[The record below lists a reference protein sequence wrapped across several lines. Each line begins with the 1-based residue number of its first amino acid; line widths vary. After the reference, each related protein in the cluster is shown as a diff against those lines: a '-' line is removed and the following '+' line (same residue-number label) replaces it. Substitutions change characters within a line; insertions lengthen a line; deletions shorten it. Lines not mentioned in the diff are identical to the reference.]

1 MILTAT
7 QQSCLETFSRFID
20 STDHVFILKGAAGTG
35 KTTLVKEFVQLLNER
50 KRRFSLMAP
59 TGRAALI
66 LDNKTQYDSRTIHRS
81 IYQMDQSP
89 IKIDEQWIFT
99 IKENEDDTNH
109 IYFIDEASMV
119 ADVFTDN
126 EMMRFGSGRVM
137 SDLVDYCNPT
147 KTNRKIVFIG
157 DYAQL
162 PPVNQAFSP
171 ALSTEYISSTFGL
184 KVQET
189 KLTEVVRQ
197 NADSGIL
204 ANADTIRKAIDSG
217 SYNKFQIADGADVKR
232 LDTTNLEKEYQQIL
246 EQESNPNAI
255 IICHSNR
262 QALDYNIRIRELLWG
277 DGHKPI
283 QPDDIIINTRNNY
296 SKNIELY
303 NGMTFRVLDVSPNV
317 EVHTP
322 YVGDTTKTL
331 RFRRITLDTGAE
343 PTSIYMLED
352 FLTDK
357 NGSLTIDMSKALWAD
372 FEQRMRDEGIRPN
385 DKLYGE
391 LLRKDPYYNALQ
403 CKYGYAITC
412 HKAQGGEWSNV
423 IVNMDT
429 FMGKHNEM
437 FFRWA
442 YTALTRSRNNLWHI
456 STPSFSAIDQMV
468 IQEILPCS
476 ATIVN
481 HNIPHDSDWKNS
493 RFKSVSS
500 IARLM
505 GIECSENQSVVY
517 QHRITFKQDNNICEL
532 ALWYNKKFYTGKM
545 QVIKGTSEPFNDIC
559 KSICQ
564 ESLYINKYEFTP
576 RFPFQQELHNHL
588 IDIANEV
595 GVNITNV
602 TQRQWSDVYSLKT
615 DAHTAYIE
623 FFFNGK
629 HFYTYAQPYSS
640 NGAND
645 ELLQKFISTI

>member
-81 IYQMDQSP
+81 IYQMDRSP

-171 ALSTEYISSTFGL
+171 ALSAEYISSTFGL

-217 SYNKFQIADGADVKR
+217 TYNKFQIADGADVKR

-262 QALDYNIRIRELLWG
+262 QALDYNIRIRDLLWG
-277 DGHKPI
+277 DGYKPI

-331 RFRRITLDTGAE
+331 RFRRIILDTGAE

-412 HKAQGGEWSNV
+412 HKAQGGEWDNV

-493 RFKSVSS
+493 RFKSVNT
-500 IARLM
+500 IASLM
-505 GIECSENQSVVY
+505 GIECSENQSVAY